1 MTHIKCACEEHY
13 LRAEYFWYDRFVLV
27 YDLEKA
33 ALLVGE
39 LALGS
44 IKDGAIGELYK
55 LYLFKSSSR
64 FFPTPLI
71 G

>member
-1 MTHIKCACEEHY
+1 MI
-13 LRAEYFWYDRFVLV
+13 LRSGAVSG
-27 YDLEKA
+27 
-33 ALLVGE
+33 GE

-44 IKDGAIGELYK
+44 IKDGAIGELYE